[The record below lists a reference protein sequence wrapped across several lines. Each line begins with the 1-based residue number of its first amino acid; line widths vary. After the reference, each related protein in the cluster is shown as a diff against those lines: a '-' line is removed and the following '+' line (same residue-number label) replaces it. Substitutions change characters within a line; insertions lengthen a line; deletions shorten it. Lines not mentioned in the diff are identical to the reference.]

1 MLKTKIFITAIL
13 LTFISNVYAEIV
25 TKIEINGNKRISS
38 ETIKV
43 YGQIKPTNSN
53 FTDGDINNILTNL
66 YETNFFKDIDIIIE
80 NNTLKINVEEY
91 PLINQIVI
99 VGEQNSNIKKQIKDV
114 ISLKEKNSFI
124 LNNLNNDINLI
135 KNLYSSIGY
144 KFAKVD
150 SKIRE
155 IDQNNFDIAFEIS
168 KGELT
173 KITFDTTELND

>member
-1 MLKTKIFITAIL
+1 M
-13 LTFISNVYAEIV
+13 
-25 TKIEINGNKRISS
+25 
-38 ETIKV
+38 
-43 YGQIKPTNSN
+43 
-53 FTDGDINNILTNL
+53 
-66 YETNFFKDIDIIIE
+66 
-80 NNTLKINVEEY
+80 KINVEEY

-155 IDQNNFDIAFEIS
+155 IDQNNFDIAFEIIKES
-168 KGELT
+168 
-173 KITFDTTELND
+173 